1 MFKNSRD
8 VIGDVFKG
16 IIIAIAII
24 SGIISILGIG
34 SCVFSSEG
42 LGDNAPILMWSIVI
56 FFGSLFTFWLI
67 SSVSKIV
74 VYLDDIR
81 QSQYIIAQYYTQ
93 YYNTEDY
100 TQYYDTEDN
109 IQNFTETAYTEDE
122 TQ

>member
-1 MFKNSRD
+1 MFKKSRD

-16 IIIAIAII
+16 IIIVIAVI
-24 SGIISILGIG
+24 SGISSIWGVG
-34 SCVFSSEG
+34 SCVFSNDATSV
-42 LGDNAPILMWSIVI
+42 MWSIIV
-56 FFGSLFTFWLI
+56 FFGSLFAFWLI

-100 TQYYDTEDN
+100 PQYYGTEDN
-109 IQNFTETAYTEDE
+109 IQNFTEAVYTYTENQ